1 MYTLPTKERIFAGRG
16 SSIGYA
22 ARSVPD
28 KLPDGFLR
36 PVKEPQVVL
45 VLVTTSAIIIKQ
57 YLTEMH
63 ERFTAAGA
71 R

>member
-36 PVKEPQVVL
+36 PVKEPQV
-45 VLVTTSAIIIKQ
+45 LVTTSAIIIKQ